1 LQQLPIESLLPIL
14 VLKHLGSIA
23 SKFEIQPKYIEYGYD
38 PDSNLGTKTKFAK
51 KKQHNLKEIDS

>member
-1 LQQLPIESLLPIL
+1 M
-14 VLKHLGSIA
+14 LKHLGSIA